1 MDRTSYKTAML
12 LVTSGLSLLVSI
24 LPLTWYLGTA
34 AFTLFIWSIY
44 FTFPGTYSTMPA
56 VTTQVDNIIKYKLEI
71 CEFANLWTDFCDS

>member
-12 LVTSGLSLLVSI
+12 LVTSSLSLLVSI
-24 LPLTWYLGTA
+24 LPLTGSHLGTA

-56 VTTQVDNIIKYKLEI
+56 VTTQVDYYP
-71 CEFANLWTDFCDS
+71 